1 MNNCAEGS
9 YFKDTGGYCRNSV
22 MLESKSTLQVVKELK
37 VLPMAMYFACAP
49 KLIHKIPAQNT
60 MVVFRTVYPS
70 RLPTFSHLL
79 QSVLQDGFIALCL
92 IAAKGACFHKRVCF

>member
-1 MNNCAEGS
+1 M
-9 YFKDTGGYCRNSV
+9 
-22 MLESKSTLQVVKELK
+22 VKELK
-37 VLPMAMYFACAP
+37 VLPMAMCFAP

-60 MVVFRTVYPS
+60 MVVFRVVYPS

-92 IAAKGACFHKRVCF
+92 IAAKGTCFHKRVCL